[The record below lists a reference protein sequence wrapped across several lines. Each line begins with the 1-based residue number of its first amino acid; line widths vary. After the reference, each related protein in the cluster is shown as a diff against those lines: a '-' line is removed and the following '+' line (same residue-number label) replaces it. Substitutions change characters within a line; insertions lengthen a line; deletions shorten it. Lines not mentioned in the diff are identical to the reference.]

1 MSDWAATPKG
11 EKVIRKWEA
20 YIKKTKKEIDALQ

>member
-1 MSDWAATPKG
+1 MSDWVVTPKG

-20 YIKKTKKEIDALQ
+20 YIKKTRKEVCNE

>member
-1 MSDWAATPKG
+1 MSDWVVTPKG

-20 YIKKTKKEIDALQ
+20 YIKKTKKEIDGR